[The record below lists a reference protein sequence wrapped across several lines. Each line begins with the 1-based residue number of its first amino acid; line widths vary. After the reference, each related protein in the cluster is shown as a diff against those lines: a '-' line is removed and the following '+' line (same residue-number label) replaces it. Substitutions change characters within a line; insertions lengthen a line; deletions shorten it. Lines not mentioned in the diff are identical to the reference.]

1 MVDKIII
8 ITTAIARMEMHNIT
22 FPLYKKFLGN
32 DYPIE
37 WYINIDKPSYC
48 GDDVGM
54 VESNLRKILNGYDLH
69 ISIGT
74 KPNFFY
80 AVKNL
85 LIASRNEVTDNSYIL
100 WLEDDWKLNK
110 DCTLKTF
117 IENYGNPYSVINLVY
132 NRLGSFPPFIMGG
145 QLAKLFYEKY
155 VTYDCPNT
163 CPENISRKILRG
175 IAKNI
180 GITYYNCI
188 HDLSILNSIQ
198 DPIESG
204 LIYQETYL
212 QINDCRI
219 LHHDPN
225 YETDMTHFIQIP
237 IHDLTKY
244 KNEEAKR
251 IIFVRFGTV
260 QTNLKYRNSYFKD
273 LGRKWKTKVCC
284 KK

>member
-8 ITTAIARMEMHNIT
+8 ITTAIARMDMHNIT
-22 FPLYKKFLGN
+22 FPLYQKFLGN
-32 DYPIE
+32 DYPIK

-48 GDDVGM
+48 RDDVGM
-54 VESNLRKILNGYDLH
+54 VESNLREILSSGNYDLH

-74 KPNFFY
+74 IPNFFY

-85 LIASRNEVTDNSYIL
+85 LIASRNEVTDHSYIL

-110 DCTLKTF
+110 DCTLKSF

-145 QLAKLFYEKY
+145 KLAKLFYEKY
-155 VTYDCPNT
+155 VTYDCPQT
-163 CPENISRKILRG
+163 CPEKVSRKVLRG

-180 GITYYNCI
+180 GIIYYDCI
-188 HDLSILNSIQ
+188 SDLSILDSIQ

-219 LHHDPN
+219 LHNDS
-225 YETDMTHFIQIP
+225 EISHFHQIP
-237 IHDLTKY
+237 VYDLIKY
-244 KNEEAKR
+244 KNEKVNR

-260 QTNLKYRNSYFKD
+260 QTNLKYKHSHFKD
-273 LGRKWKTKVCC
+273 LGRKWKMNICTV